1 MADEVVQNDLEK
13 IDVRYVAN
21 LARLYLDDSEVETF
35 QGQMEGIVQY
45 VKQIGELDLSGIEP
59 TSHARP
65 VQNVLREEV
74 KEKLKWSV
82 DRSSPSNKIRD
93 LMMWCKVILKDIH
106 YQKRILSYFIAAFLT

>member
-1 MADEVVQNDLEK
+1 MADEANQDGLEK

-45 VKQIGELDLSGIEP
+45 VKQIGELDLSDIEP

-65 VQNVLREEV
+65 VLNILREDVVRSGLDHEIV
-74 KEKLKWSV
+74 MDNAPHEKNGQFAV
-82 DRSSPSNKIRD
+82 PQI
-93 LMMWCKVILKDIH
+93 IE
-106 YQKRILSYFIAAFLT
+106 